1 MFLILLIL
9 CTAAVQVYAREIN
22 ADAFAPELI
31 NNALDLIGRL
41 ENGSVDAGAII
52 EQNNAINEAIMA
64 LENKSMELGLK
75 CPGKDLLRDQVL
87 LNDMVMSA
95 ANNGTL
101 DTLRQQLTSPSTDPG
116 SRFGSTFS
124 GGMWA
129 LIIGIP
135 ALVVIG
141 VAAFVVV
148 KKKKKATVTASP
160 APETSENPDEE

>member
-1 MFLILLIL
+1 MKKVVCLFLILLIL

-22 ADAFAPELI
+22 ADSFAPELI

-41 ENGSVDAGAII
+41 QNGSVDADAIT
-52 EQNNAINEAIMA
+52 EQNIVINEAVMA
-64 LENKSMELGLK
+64 LENKSMELDLK
-75 CPGKDLLRDQVL
+75 CPGKDLLRDQIL
-87 LNDMVMSA
+87 LNDMVISA

-101 DTLRQQLTSPSTDPG
+101 DTLRQQLASPSTDPG

-135 ALVVIG
+135 AAVIIA
-141 VAAFVVV
+141 VAVFVIM
-148 KKKKKATVTASP
+148 KKKKPAVAGVAKA
-160 APETSENPDEE
+160 DEEE